1 MITDRIIYELAV
13 QYSQATTH
21 GERTRIGRQID
32 VAREGM
38 FNNTR
43 KILDSISYNGEAR
56 VKEAEADIYR
66 MFGIQKG
73 DRINAFI
80 HFYQK
85 NFDCQYISAYVEN
98 NRNGILIILDDSQL
112 SGKYKKSH
120 FIPLYLLDGVK
131 KISHD

>member
-21 GERTRIGRQID
+21 GERSRIGREID
-32 VAREGM
+32 VMREAM

-43 KILDSISYNGEAR
+43 RVLDSFFYNSEDR
-56 VKEAEADIYR
+56 IKEAEAEVHRLFDIK
-66 MFGIQKG
+66 KG
-73 DRINAFI
+73 DLINAFI

-85 NFDCQYISAYVEN
+85 NYNCRYISAYVEN
-98 NRNGILIILDDSQL
+98 NRNGILVILEDNQL

-120 FIPLYLLDGVK
+120 FIPVYLLEGVK
-131 KISHD
+131 KLY